1 MNLLAIDTSASS
13 MSLGVR
19 TASGDVYRVIDSG
32 MKHSRDILPNILS
45 ILTESGIGLNQLD
58 ALTFARG
65 PGSFTGLRIA
75 VGVVQGIAYGL
86 SIPVVPV
93 SNLAAIAR
101 KLGREK
107 GCSNVVVA
115 LAAREQEV
123 YMGAYMNCTAVYPEL
138 TGEEVVSDP
147 ANFPGL
153 PSGSWHGAG
162 NSRAFFADLLRLNGL
177 RFETVSEVAQPSS
190 LDLLDMAAHR
200 MHDSDYVDALNARP
214 EYVRHQVASPPSK

>member
-13 MSLGVR
+13 MTLGVR
-19 TASGDVYRVIDSG
+19 TASEDVYRVIDSG
-32 MKHSRDILPNILS
+32 RKHSRDILPNILS

-58 ALTFARG
+58 GLAFARG

-86 SIPVVPV
+86 SIPVIPV

-107 GCSNVVVA
+107 GCDNVVVA

-123 YMGAYMNCTAVYPEL
+123 YMGAYMNCTAVCPEL
-138 TGEEVVSDP
+138 TGEEVVVEP

-153 PSGSWHGAG
+153 PDICFCGQLGEEEWRKGWVSTGDAKEGKGTSAPH
-162 NSRAFFADLLRLNGL
+162 LRLFG
-177 RFETVSEVAQPSS
+177 A
-190 LDLLDMAAHR
+190 
-200 MHDSDYVDALNARP
+200 
-214 EYVRHQVASPPSK
+214 

>member
-13 MSLGVR
+13 MTLGVR
-19 TASGDVYRVIDSG
+19 TASEDVYRVIDSG
-32 MKHSRDILPNILS
+32 RKHSRDILPNILS
-45 ILTESGIGLNQLD
+45 ILTGSGIGLNQLD
-58 ALTFARG
+58 GLAFARG

-86 SIPVVPV
+86 SIPVIPV

-107 GCSNVVVA
+107 GCDNVVVA

-123 YMGAYMNCTAVYPEL
+123 YMGAYMNCTAVCPEL
-138 TGEEVVSDP
+138 TGEEVVVEP

-162 NSRAFFADLLRLNGL
+162 NRQVFFADLATLSGF
-177 RFETVSEVAQPSS
+177 RFETISEVAQPSS
-190 LDLLDMAAHR
+190 RDLLDMATHR
-200 MHDSDYVDALNARP
+200 MRDSDYVDALNARP